1 MFRTRLALV
10 WAVGMALAV
19 GVAAVAD
26 EARKDQDRTA
36 GAVYKASALNG
47 IAFRNDNNE
56 NLGKLHDL
64 VVNQDGHIVYGIL
77 SHGGVAGVGDKL
89 FAVPPEA
96 LRTLHEENGKNVFTV
111 HVSKQK
117 LDNQPGF
124 NEKDYPTAPDP
135 LFQATNK
142 DVTAERRTAA
152 TGDMKLMRLSKLDG
166 TAVRNQAGEDCG
178 KVRDFI
184 VSLHEARVASAIIG
198 YGGTARIGEKHFAA
212 PWKAMELK
220 SLTGN
225 PAQVSFVV
233 RVSKQTL
240 DSNPGFDKNGFPTE
254 KDLDVFRNAD
264 RGGK

>member
-1 MFRTRLALV
+1 MLRTRLALV
-10 WAVGMALAV
+10 GAVGVALAV
-19 GVAAVAD
+19 GVAAGAD
-26 EARKDQDRTA
+26 EPRKDQDRTA
-36 GAVYKASALNG
+36 GAVYKASGLFG

-64 VVNQDGHIVYGIL
+64 MVNQDGHIVYGVL

-96 LRTLHEENGKNVFTV
+96 LRTLHEANGKNAFTLN
-111 HVSKQK
+111 VSKQK
-117 LDNQPGF
+117 LDSQTGF

-135 LFQATNK
+135 IFQTANK
-142 DVTAERRTAA
+142 DTTAERRTAA
-152 TGDMKLMRLSKLDG
+152 TGDMKLMRLRKLDG
-166 TAVRNQAGEDCG
+166 TAVRTQAGEDAG
-178 KVRDFI
+178 TVRDFI
-184 VSLHEARVASAIIG
+184 VSLHEARVQSAIIG
-198 YGGTARIGEKHFAA
+198 YGGTARIGDKYFAA

-220 SLTGN
+220 SLAGN

-233 RVSKQTL
+233 HVSKQTL

-254 KDLDVFRNAD
+254 KDLDVFRHAD